1 MSNYLG
7 VGIHSNIVLLSESQ
21 INDKGSL
28 VIALGTKVDASNMLA
43 AFDGGGDIEQSAASL
58 IQWPIK
64 LTDWEGK
71 AKTATQIGQEL
82 NNFKGMLVDILE
94 VFMTSDKAAAAIS
107 AEVMFKGLGINAE
120 TQGTLPAKLLQE
132 AFVTAVYTNIANA
145 FLTAAQP
152 FMDNTTFRVKLRRTS
167 KAKHYA
173 IIPPKGRFKE
183 VWIEPMAVPETAS
196 AIKWSDYELK
206 NGLNDGTKVEPEA
219 GSAEEAS
226 RIESMF
232 AAPSIPGVVPTST
245 PGAFTD
251 APTST
256 PPEGNPFN
264 Q

>member
-7 VGIHSNIVLLSESQ
+7 VGIHSNIALLSESQ

-71 AKTATQIGQEL
+71 TKTATQIGQEL

-94 VFMTSDKAAAAIS
+94 VFMTSDKAIAAIS
-107 AEVMFKGLGINAE
+107 AEVMFRGLGISAE
-120 TQGTLPAKLLQE
+120 TQGTLPTRLLQE
-132 AFVTAVYTNIANA
+132 AFVTAVYNNIANA
-145 FLTAAQP
+145 FLNAAKP

-173 IIPPKGRFKE
+173 IIPQKGKFKE
-183 VWIEPMAVPETAS
+183 VWIEPMTVPANAS
-196 AIKWSDYELK
+196 GIKWSEYEIK
-206 NGLNDGTKVEPEA
+206 NGLNDGTKVEAEV
-219 GSAEEAS
+219 GSTEEAN
-226 RIESMF
+226 RVEAMF
-232 AAPSIPGVVPTST
+232 AAPPTPGVVVVPALGIVDETPTSI
-245 PGAFTD
+245 PSA
-251 APTST
+251 
-256 PPEGNPFN
+256 GNPFN